1 MYIVEDI
8 FYKVRMGDHQL
19 FIRSKQIL
27 FVFKIYGKGLFFEK
41 FLKLKYSGEKFSPGR
56 TE

>member
-1 MYIVEDI
+1 MVEDI
-8 FYKVRMGDHQL
+8 FYKVRLGDHEL

-27 FVFKIYGKGLFFEK
+27 LVFKIYGKGLFSEK

>member
-1 MYIVEDI
+1 MVEDI
-8 FYKVRMGDHQL
+8 FYKVRMGDHEL

-41 FLKLKYSGEKFSPGR
+41 YLKLKYPGGKVFSR
-56 TE
+56 